1 MSNGIMNFLFGKPA
15 PTMLD
20 EDDPRIRA
28 QRAAEAQ
35 KTAPIPSLGGAL
47 FPGEYTGG
55 RTIPGSNIVDAIIQ
69 GNPALKAT
77 VGGAKSVADPVLDV
91 LQGSSYFPDLGIDV
105 IPSKQTININRALG
119 YTGKRPGKGGA
130 PTSVQ
135 MPNRQRVLNPKYA
148 RSQQFGVG
156 RGGAPVRMPGRPAL
170 SDRYQQAGR
179 GGAPGMA
186 KSERDP
192 WLTDDDAAFLMSLLD
207 PILNPPAPPTPYG
220 TFGGGGNKAWASLPF
235 LMRGYS

>member
-1 MSNGIMNFLFGKPA
+1 MAG
-15 PTMLD
+15 
-20 EDDPRIRA
+20 R
-28 QRAAEAQ
+28 
-35 KTAPIPSLGGAL
+35 
-47 FPGEYTGG
+47 YTGTLPAYSIMSTG
-55 RTIPGSNIVDAIIQ
+55 PGLPSR
-69 GNPALKAT
+69 LE
-77 VGGAKSVADPVLDV
+77 
-91 LQGSSYFPDLGIDV
+91 LGTEEYKRRREEELRRERLRQQEELR
-105 IPSKQTININRALG
+105 S
-119 YTGKRPGKGGA
+119 RPGYGARGVDPNLLTVTATKRNVMRENPRYSPQPGKSGA

-135 MPNRQRVLNPKYA
+135 IPSRQRVLNPEYA

-156 RGGAPVRMPGRPAL
+156 RGGAPVRMPGRHAL

-186 KSERDP
+186 ESERDP

>member
-1 MSNGIMNFLFGKPA
+1 PEERKKLRERMMSGIIGFG
-15 PTMLD
+15 
-20 EDDPRIRA
+20 
-28 QRAAEAQ
+28 QQ
-35 KTAPIPSLGGAL
+35 
-47 FPGEYTGG
+47 FY
-55 RTIPGSNIVDAIIQ
+55 
-69 GNPALKAT
+69 
-77 VGGAKSVADPVLDV
+77 
-91 LQGSSYFPDLGIDV
+91 QGSPLAQAIGDPIRDV
-105 IPSKQTININRALG
+105 YRNYDVALQDGVPQVVRSDAHPSKQTININRALG

-135 MPNRQRVLNPKYA
+135 MPNRQRVLNPEYA

-186 KSERDP
+186 KGERDP
-192 WLTDDDAAFLMSLLD
+192 FLTDDDAAFLLSLLD

>member
-1 MSNGIMNFLFGKPA
+1 MAGLQNRYNTGPVSLMTTG
-15 PTMLD
+15 
-20 EDDPRIRA
+20 PRG
-28 QRAAEAQ
+28 
-35 KTAPIPSLGGAL
+35 LGGGISREELIRLQKEKEELNRQRQARIL
-47 FPGEYTGG
+47 AAGPARSSGA
-55 RTIPGSNIVDAIIQ
+55 V
-69 GNPALKAT
+69 NPEQT
-77 VGGAKSVADPVLDV
+77 VE
-91 LQGSSYFPDLGIDV
+91 
-105 IPSKQTININRALG
+105 INRALG
-119 YTGKRPGKGGA
+119 YTGKQPGKGGA

-135 MPNRQRVLNPKYA
+135 MPNRQRVLNPEYA
-148 RSQQFGVG
+148 KSQQFGVG

-186 KSERDP
+186 ESERDP
-192 WLTDDDAAFLMSLLD
+192 WLTDDDAAFLLSLLD